1 MLRSQAVTWI
11 VATTSL
17 VTSGLNHVSAQDLGH
32 MPWLDKP
39 MRRFCYP
46 TPHMAAACEL
56 GGVFGYFV
64 KEVRVRASLEYRS
77 PYLREITRGRVVIA
91 MEAPTARRV
100 LSEIVQQWSKAEP
113 VVVTQNAGF
122 LCLAEKA
129 LLADPTWLLNVRHVE
144 GFEVRELSFDEVCWR
159 VADAIAEAH
168 EKEAPGDKPWV
179 VYVNDYTP
187 WSNFSP
193 DGLPWDEPVSAEI
206 RSGSA
211 RDMLCQVAMLQPNC
225 FWGAEASWLIGK
237 DGAVRRR
244 SCKLMFGSWSDRR
257 EVRTEE
263 LLPMLAPDFAHGR
276 GQNRY
281 DVARDVLNELRIRG
295 PRAIE
300 SLAAAYRASSDT
312 KFKRQLLN
320 DAYELCTWL
329 ENSRAVVRFA
339 TAERARE
346 ADPELASELADLAEL
361 TKQMLPDEADE
372 DDLQVEHGA
381 RGEGAWPLGWWAVIA
396 AAFVGVVLACS
407 VAIAL
412 AARRSRRSAR

>member
-1 MLRSQAVTWI
+1 
-11 VATTSL
+11 
-17 VTSGLNHVSAQDLGH
+17 
-32 MPWLDKP
+32 MPWLGKP

-46 TPHMAAACEL
+46 MTGMGDADDV

-64 KEVRVRASLEYRS
+64 KEARVRASLEYRS
-77 PYLREITRGRVVIA
+77 PSLRGITRGHVWIA

-113 VVVTQNAGF
+113 VVVTRNAGF

-193 DGLPWDEPVSAEI
+193 DGLPWDEPVSARI

-237 DGAVRRR
+237 DGTVKRR

-257 EVRTEE
+257 QMSTEE
-263 LLPMLAPDFAHGR
+263 LLPMLAPDFPRVR
-276 GQNRY
+276 GHNRY
-281 DVARDVLNELRIRG
+281 DLARDVLNELRIRG

-312 KFKRQLLN
+312 KFKRELL
-320 DAYELCTWL
+320 DGAYVLCGWP
-329 ENSRAVVRFA
+329 ENTRAVVRFL
-339 TAERARE
+339 TAERGRE
-346 ADPELASELADLAEL
+346 ADPELAARLTDLAEL
-361 TKQMLPDEADE
+361 AKQMLPDEADK
-372 DDLQVEHGA
+372 DDLQEEHGA
-381 RGEGAWPLGWWAVIA
+381 RGEGAWPLGWWAAIA
-396 AAFVGVVLACS
+396 AAFVGVVLVCS